1 MEAWSGL
8 LDILILLGA
17 ALALG
22 TLAQGLKQNSLV
34 GYLIAGMLVGPN
46 VLGWVGTPEDVAFI
60 AELGVTLL
68 LFSIGLEF
76 SLKRLVRLGP
86 ITYLGGTAQVVLTI
100 IVGFAVSYAFGMDWR
115 PAFALG
121 MMISLSST
129 ACVIQLLVKNVQ
141 LESIY
146 GRNSL
151 GILLLQDAALVPLV
165 LAILAL
171 SGESSPAQ
179 SFLLLG
185 RTVVLGLGMFA
196 VFFFL
201 FNYLV
206 PKLLNLRSWSGNREL
221 PILLAIVMALGSA
234 WAAHEV
240 GLSPSFG
247 AFLAGLL
254 LAESPFATQIR
265 ADISPLRTLLVTLFF
280 AAIGMLVNPQ
290 WVFQNPVPVL
300 SMFLLVMIA
309 KTAII
314 YGIVR
319 LLGFSSGIALATGV
333 CLCQIGE
340 FSFVLAKIANFAGI
354 IDNNLFRLTVSV
366 TVLTLLVTP
375 YLVTVAPALASR
387 VESLRPLFGTR
398 RRKPP
403 PIIQT
408 IGTEPVSILRPILII
423 GFGPAGQRVAEVL
436 LPHCEKQ
443 IMVLDINPGNAQYA
457 EGLGLRFHIGDA
469 RQADVLEHIR
479 VRQAEAVVIAL
490 PDPDAV
496 RHIIHLCKSLAPE
509 VRIFVRSR
517 YHIFKW
523 ELFMAGAETV
533 VDEEAQVGQR
543 LAEEV
548 LIDVKNRQ
556 AESVMPGEDLHLKSQ
571 Q

>member
-22 TLAQGLKQNSLV
+22 TLAQGFKQSSLV

-46 VLGWVGTPEDVAFI
+46 VLGWVGTQENVAFI

-100 IVGFAVSYAFGMDWR
+100 IVGFAVSHAFGMDWR

-129 ACVIQLLVKNVQ
+129 ACVIQLLVKNLQ

-151 GILLLQDAALVPLV
+151 GILLLQDAAVVPLV

-179 SFLLLG
+179 SFFLLG

-206 PKLLNLRSWSGNREL
+206 PKLLNLQSWSDNREL

-234 WAAHEV
+234 WAAHKV

-265 ADISPLRTLLVTLFF
+265 ADVAPLRTLLVTLFF

-300 SMFLLVMIA
+300 SLFLLVMIA

-319 LLGFSSGIALATGV
+319 LLGFSSTTQG
-333 CLCQIGE
+333 
-340 FSFVLAKIANFAGI
+340 
-354 IDNNLFRLTVSV
+354 
-366 TVLTLLVTP
+366 
-375 YLVTVAPALASR
+375 
-387 VESLRPLFGTR
+387 
-398 RRKPP
+398 
-403 PIIQT
+403 
-408 IGTEPVSILRPILII
+408 
-423 GFGPAGQRVAEVL
+423 
-436 LPHCEKQ
+436 
-443 IMVLDINPGNAQYA
+443 
-457 EGLGLRFHIGDA
+457 
-469 RQADVLEHIR
+469 
-479 VRQAEAVVIAL
+479 
-490 PDPDAV
+490 
-496 RHIIHLCKSLAPE
+496 
-509 VRIFVRSR
+509 
-517 YHIFKW
+517 
-523 ELFMAGAETV
+523 
-533 VDEEAQVGQR
+533 
-543 LAEEV
+543 
-548 LIDVKNRQ
+548 
-556 AESVMPGEDLHLKSQ
+556 
-571 Q
+571 

>member
-8 LDILILLGA
+8 LDILILLSS
-17 ALALG
+17 ALILG
-22 TLAQGLKQNSLV
+22 TLAEGLKQSAIV

-46 VLGWVGTPEDVAFI
+46 ALGWVGTHEDVSFI
-60 AELGVTLL
+60 AELGVALL

-76 SLKRLVRLGP
+76 SLKRLIRLGP
-86 ITYLGGTAQVVLTI
+86 ITYLGGTAQVVLTTV
-100 IVGFAVSYAFGMDWR
+100 VGFALSSAFGLDWR
-115 PAFALG
+115 PALALG

-129 ACVIQLLVKNVQ
+129 ACVLQLLVKNIQ
-141 LESIY
+141 LDSIY

-151 GILLLQDAALVPLV
+151 GILLLQDVALVPLL
-165 LAILAL
+165 LATLAL
-171 SGESSPAQ
+171 SGESSPSQ
-179 SFLLLG
+179 SLLLLA
-185 RTVVLGLGMFA
+185 RTVALGLGMFA

-206 PKLLNLRSWSGNREL
+206 PRLLNLQSWSNNREL
-221 PILLAIVMALGSA
+221 PILLATIMALGSA
-234 WAAHEV
+234 WASHQA

-247 AFLAGLL
+247 AFLAGML

-265 ADISPLRTLLVTLFF
+265 ADIGSLRTLLVTLFF
-280 AAIGMLVNPQ
+280 AAIGMFVNPL
-290 WVFQNPVPVL
+290 WITRNPVPVI
-300 SMFLLVMIA
+300 SMVLLIVIA
-309 KTAII
+309 KPVIV

-319 LLGFSSGIALATGV
+319 SLGFSSGMALATGV
-333 CLCQIGE
+333 CLGQIGE
-340 FSFVLAKIANFAGI
+340 FSFVLAKIANLSGV
-354 IDNNLFRLTVSV
+354 IDNDLFRLTVSV
-366 TVLTLLVTP
+366 AVLTLLITP
-375 YLVTVAPALASR
+375 YLVMAAPALASWA
-387 VESLRPLFGTR
+387 ESLRPLFGAR

-403 PIIQT
+403 SVQET
-408 IGTEPVSILRPILII
+408 TVVESVSIQRPILII

-443 IMVLDINPGNAQYA
+443 ILVLDINPGNAQWA
-457 EGLGLRFHIGDA
+457 KGLGLQFHIGDA
-469 RQADVLEHIR
+469 RQAEVLEHIR
-479 VRQAEAVVIAL
+479 IRQAEAVVITL
-490 PDPDAV
+490 PDPAAV

-556 AESVMPGEDLHLKSQ
+556 AESVLPGEDLHLKSQ